1 MLRQAIQ
8 IHQAGRELKRLIH
21 PRIVISL
28 RFGAHVVPNG
38 VVYAILAFIFIYFV
52 TVVGITFVLMISG
65 LELVTAFSAVIAWI
79 NNMGPGLNE
88 VGPAGNFAGL
98 TAFQKWV
105 GVFTMLAFWR
115 K

>member
-52 TVVGITFVLMISG
+52 TVVG
-65 LELVTAFSAVIAWI
+65 
-79 NNMGPGLNE
+79 
-88 VGPAGNFAGL
+88 PAGNFAGL